1 MIASIFLAAAT
12 ENPIQEISRTFG
24 FNLHHFIAQC
34 ISFLIVSALLYKFA
48 YKKILQT
55 LEKRRQT
62 IAESLLNA
70 EKIRAELARTEAQR
84 QEVMT
89 QASHQIS
96 KLFEEARAA
105 AARVQSEE
113 ARKAITAAEQIVT
126 KAREAT
132 EADYARMLG
141 ELKREVGRLVVQTTS
156 LVTGKILT
164 PDDHKRLAE
173 ETSKQLA
180 A

>member
-1 MIASIFLAAAT
+1 MMASLILAAAT

-24 FNLHHFIAQC
+24 FNMHHFIAQC
-34 ISFLIVSALLYKFA
+34 ISFLLVSALLYKFA
-48 YKKILQT
+48 YKKILLM

-62 IAESLLNA
+62 IAESLANA
-70 EKIRAELARTEAQR
+70 QRIKEELARTEAQR
-84 QEVMT
+84 QEAMNKTNVEIAKM
-89 QASHQIS
+89 
-96 KLFEEARAA
+96 FEDARAV

-113 ARKAITAAEQIVT
+113 TKKAIMAAEQIVT
-126 KAREAT
+126 KAREAA
-132 EADYARMLG
+132 EADYSRMLG

-156 LVTGKILT
+156 LVTGKVLT

-173 ETSKQLA
+173 ETGKQLA